1 MSLSTSMCKN
11 QLREILLRKMT
22 ENLKAVYKTVS
33 LLPMPVKTNIND
45 LFAAVDRGEYNT
57 SSAPDDDA
65 DIKNFCEVV
74 YYYEA
79 WNQNLRDDFSAK
91 GCCCI
96 INMSVQHTVIK

>member
-1 MSLSTSMCKN
+1 
-11 QLREILLRKMT
+11 MT

-65 DIKNFCEVV
+65 DIKTSVKLYIITKRGIKTCVTT
-74 YYYEA
+74 
-79 WNQNLRDDFSAK
+79 FSAK